1 MELSAYYCTGLI
13 LNSQENVFFK
23 ISNMAIA
30 FPWRLRTAKSMDCM
44 RMLRERNNEM
54 TLDFYLFDKVKGH
67 FMELLGSIMVN
78 LLFCGFG
85 MAFSDKT

>member
-1 MELSAYYCTGLI
+1 
-13 LNSQENVFFK
+13 
-23 ISNMAIA
+23 
-30 FPWRLRTAKSMDCM
+30 MDCR

-54 TLDFYLFDKVKGH
+54 TLDFYLLDKVKGH